1 MCDTIMLENLLVL
14 LIDLFKVEKIFHI
27 DTYNWFYNFCH
38 DFLLFLI
45 EIVWYDNRRDLIS
58 NYKIGNV

>member
-1 MCDTIMLENLLVL
+1 MYNTIILENLLVL

-27 DTYNWFYNFCH
+27 DTYNRFHNFCH

-45 EIVWYDNRRDLIS
+45 EIVWYDNRRGLIL